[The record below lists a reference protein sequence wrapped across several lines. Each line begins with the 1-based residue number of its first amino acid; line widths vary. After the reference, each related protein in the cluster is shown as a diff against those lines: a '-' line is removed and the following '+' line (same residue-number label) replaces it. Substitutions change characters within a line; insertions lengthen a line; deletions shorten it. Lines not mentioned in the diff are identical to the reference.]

1 MKVSLAELGTI
12 RGRLWGG
19 FGILVVLLLI
29 AGATVRSTMSTLGDS
44 MTATLSGVEAESSL
58 ASQLSSAVAQT
69 LEAGAQYVE
78 TRDSAAE
85 RVFRDEGWTAHNLQR
100 EMNDRSGQ
108 TAEELGVLAAIDSRL
123 SELEDRYALAHRLA
137 DLGRSADA
145 RAEAAKARAVV
156 SPLLASISRLAQLKS
171 QKVAAASAGVASDT
185 RHRSNLLVALIGL
198 AALIGI
204 VVVTVTVRSVS
215 RPLGALVA
223 HAEQLSRGDLSARV
237 TDEMPGEFRILG
249 DAMNRTGAS
258 LSRVVAAA
266 ARTSESVSSSAHQL
280 SSVSEEIAVSASH
293 MANAMSEVSHGAETQ
308 VHQLRT
314 VDETLTEVRHTSG
327 QVKARADQVQ
337 ALADQIEQAAAEK
350 RAEIERA
357 LGILSDVK
365 TSVEQAA
372 GEVAALTT
380 AAADITRFVQ
390 TVSQIAEQTN
400 LLALNAAIEAAR
412 AGDAGRGFAVVAD
425 EVRKLAEQS
434 QRAAQD
440 VVQIT
445 NLVTTRVTTSARA
458 MQTGG
463 ARVVEIER
471 LSREIDD
478 ALKVISTF
486 AGETRNAAS
495 GVSKAAEKNS
505 AAVADASAGLDTIAK
520 TAEGHAAAA
529 EEVNAST
536 EEQSAACEEM
546 TSASNLLL
554 AESTQ
559 LKDLVGGLKT

>member
-1 MKVSLAELGTI
+1 VTLSLRELSTI

-19 FGILVVLLLI
+19 FAILVVLLVV
-29 AGATVRSTMSTLGDS
+29 AGAIVRTTLSTLGTS
-44 MTATLSGVEAESSL
+44 MTATLSNVEDESRL
-58 ASQLSSAVAQT
+58 ASQLSGAVAQT

-78 TRDSAAE
+78 TRDSASE
-85 RVFRDEGWTAHNLQR
+85 RLFRSQGWTAHAIQR
-100 EMNDRSGQ
+100 DMNNRPGQ
-108 TAEELGVLAAIDSRL
+108 TAEEIGVLAAIDAQL
-123 SELEDRYALAHRLA
+123 SQLEDRYALAHRLA

-145 RAEAAKARAVV
+145 HAEAAKARAVV
-156 SPLLASISRLAQLKS
+156 SPLLASIGRLGQLKS
-171 QKVAAASAGVASDT
+171 QKVAAASAGLASDT
-185 RHRSNLLVALIGL
+185 QHRSNLLVVLIGL

-204 VVVTVTVRSVS
+204 VVVVVTVSSVS
-215 RPLGALVA
+215 RPLGVLLA
-223 HAEQLSRGDLSARV
+223 HAEQLSRGDLSARI
-237 TDEMPGEFRILG
+237 TTAMPGEFRILG
-249 DAMNRTGAS
+249 DAMNRTGDS
-258 LSRVVAAA
+258 LSRIVAAA

-308 VHQLRT
+308 VHQLRA
-314 VDETLTEVRHTSG
+314 VDETLTAVRLTSG

-337 ALADQIEQAAAEK
+337 ALADQIEQSAAEK

-357 LGILSDVK
+357 LGILTDVK

-372 GEVAALTT
+372 QEVAALTT

-440 VVQIT
+440 VVQMT

-458 MQTGG
+458 METG
-463 ARVVEIER
+463 ASRVVEIER
-471 LSREIDD
+471 LSHEIDS
-478 ALKVISTF
+478 ALKVITTF
-486 AGETRNAAS
+486 AAETRSAAS
-495 GVSKAAEKNS
+495 GVSVAAERNS
-505 AAVADASAGLDTIAK
+505 EAVASASAGLDAIAK

-546 TSASNLLL
+546 TSASTELLS
-554 AESTQ
+554 ESKQ
-559 LKDLVGGLKT
+559 LRDLVGGLKT

>member
-1 MKVSLAELGTI
+1 MKLSVGQLGTI

-19 FGILVVLLLI
+19 FGVLVALLLV
-29 AGATVRSTMSTLGDS
+29 AGAIVRSTMATLGDS
-44 MTATLSGVEAESSL
+44 MTATLSSVEDESRL
-58 ASQLSSAVAQT
+58 ASQLSGAVAQT
-69 LEAGAQYVE
+69 MEAGAQYLE
-78 TRDSAAE
+78 SRDTASE
-85 RVFRDEGWTAHNLQR
+85 RLFRDQGWTAHAIQR
-100 EMNDRSGQ
+100 QMNDRPNQ
-108 TAEELGVLAAIDSRL
+108 TAEEIGVLAAIDARL

-137 DLGRSADA
+137 DLGRAADA

-156 SPLLASISRLAQLKS
+156 NPLLANIARLGQLKA
-171 QKVAAASAGVASDT
+171 QKVAAASAGLASDT
-185 RHRSNLLVALIGL
+185 HHRSNLLVVLIGL
-198 AALIGI
+198 AAVIGI
-204 VVVTVTVRSVS
+204 AVVVVTVRSVS
-215 RPLGALVA
+215 RPLGALLA

-237 TDEMPGEFRILG
+237 TAELPGEFRILG
-249 DAMNRTGAS
+249 DAMNRTGDS

-280 SSVSEEIAVSASH
+280 SSVAEEIAVSANH
-293 MANAMSEVSHGAETQ
+293 MANAMSEVSQGAETQ

-314 VDETLTEVRHTSG
+314 VDDTLTALRQTSG
-327 QVKARADQVQ
+327 QVKARADRVQ

-372 GEVAALTT
+372 TEVAALTT

-425 EVRKLAEQS
+425 EVRKLAEQA

-445 NLVTTRVTTSARA
+445 SLVTTRVTTSARA
-458 MQTGG
+458 METGG
-463 ARVVEIER
+463 SRVGEIER
-471 LSREIDD
+471 LSREIDN
-478 ALKVISTF
+478 ALKVITTF
-486 AGETRNAAS
+486 AAETRNAAS
-495 GVSKAAEKNS
+495 GVSTAAEQNT
-505 AAVADASAGLDTIAK
+505 AAVSSASAGLDAIAK
-520 TAEGHAAAA
+520 TAESHAAAA

-536 EEQSAACEEM
+536 EEQSAACQEM
-546 TSASNLLL
+546 TSASNVLL

-559 LKDLVGGLKT
+559 LKELVGGLKT